1 MTENIL
7 NKEPYISFY
16 HNVFTPEECD
26 FVIDN
31 SEKLN
36 KFKKSG
42 MYNTKLK
49 QSEILDS
56 RTSSSFVDEDSI
68 FNGIRSKSYQLLKDK
83 FSYINNFSIEHFE
96 KTQIQRYHVGQYVA
110 SHMDYFNCGQYVTN
124 NDKMATL
131 IIYLNDNFSGGETTF
146 DFLNIKVKPE
156 KGSALFFNYDYNTNI
171 KIKSKHGGLPV
182 LEGTKYIITCWIRE
196 KPIMLYGNNQ

>member
-1 MTENIL
+1 
-7 NKEPYISFY
+7 
-16 HNVFTPEECD
+16 
-26 FVIDN
+26 
-31 SEKLN
+31 
-36 KFKKSG
+36 
-42 MYNTKLK
+42 MYNTGLK
-49 QSEILDS
+49 ESEILDT
-56 RTSSSFVDEDSI
+56 RTSSSFVDDD
-68 FNGIRSKSYQLLKDK
+68 FTFDNIRKKSYEILKDK
-83 FSYINNFSIEHFE
+83 FSYIENFSIDHFE
-96 KTQIQRYHVGQYVA
+96 KTQIQRYYPGQYVA

-131 IIYLNDNFSGGETTF
+131 IIYLNDDFSGGETTF

-171 KIKSKHGGLPV
+171 KTKSKHGGLPV